1 MRAMK
6 FKPRYLL
13 FMLPA
18 LGLYVL
24 FFIYPFFQTAIS
36 SFTRWN
42 GITAPV
48 FIGVANYTKLFHDSV
63 LMSGIVRILIWAAL
77 AVIIKVGLGL
87 VFAAILRNRPWGY
100 KFFTS
105 VFFFPV
111 VVSSSAMSLVFTLVY
126 DNNIGIVNHLLKAV
140 GLGFLQ
146 HAWLADPTTA
156 FYAAIA
162 VPIYQDIGFFMVIFL
177 AALQGI
183 PEEYY
188 EAARLDGA
196 NPIQIFFR
204 VTVPLSLG
212 SLRVCVVLAV
222 TTAFKTFDYIFL
234 LTAGGPGT
242 ATQVPATWMYL
253 ETFQSFNYGYGDA
266 IAMLIFVLSGLA
278 SGLVL
283 VWGAIGGRPSR
294 RAPEPPRAARRPAT
308 EAIPEGVIA

>member
-1 MRAMK
+1 MGALK

-13 FMLPA
+13 FALPA
-18 LGLYVL
+18 LALYLL
-24 FFIYPFFQTAIS
+24 FFIYPFIQTLLS
-36 SFTRWN
+36 SFTQWN

-48 FIGVANYTKLFHDSV
+48 FTGLANYARLFHDSV
-63 LMSGIVRILIWAAL
+63 LVSGIVRILIWAGL
-77 AVIIKVGLGL
+77 AVVIKVALGL
-87 VFAAILRNRPWGY
+87 IFAALLRDRPRGY

-126 DNNIGIVNHLLKAV
+126 DNDIGLVNHVLRAV
-140 GLGFLQ
+140 GLGFLGQ
-146 HAWLADPTTA
+146 AWLSNPHTA

-183 PEEYY
+183 PNEYY

-196 NPIQIFFR
+196 NPVQAFFR
-204 VTVPLSLG
+204 ITVPLSLG
-212 SLRVCVVLAV
+212 SIRVCVVLAV

-234 LTAGGPGT
+234 LTSGGPGN

-266 IAMLIFVLSGLA
+266 IAILIFVLSTAA
-278 SGLVL
+278 SGLIFIVGPASGWFFRRL
-283 VWGAIGGRPSR
+283 QTPEPKYRLAATGAAAEGAIS
-294 RAPEPPRAARRPAT
+294 
-308 EAIPEGVIA
+308 